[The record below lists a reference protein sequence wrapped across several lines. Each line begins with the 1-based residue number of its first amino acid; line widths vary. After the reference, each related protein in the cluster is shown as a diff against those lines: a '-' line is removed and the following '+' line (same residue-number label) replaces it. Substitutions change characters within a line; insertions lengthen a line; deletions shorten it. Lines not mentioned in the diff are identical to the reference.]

1 MTFKKALMVSLLS
14 VVSLS
19 ALLIG
24 AVGYRTIGNSVIREA
39 QERVN
44 HDLRISHHF
53 YTRQLDEL
61 AQTTA
66 QACNCLALE
75 DPELGP
81 RLARIRQ
88 DLGLDVLNLVD
99 DRGTPVAGAFED
111 EPQPVALGLDP
122 VLSAAKRGTL
132 AFGTV
137 KRADS
142 LWWWI
147 ALPLFDKSGQVVGL
161 VYGGRSLDKDAAL
174 VDQLRDQLFGPVLYQ
189 GKPLGTVTLFRDDI
203 RIATNVRA
211 ADGRRAIGTRVS
223 PAVAKTVLEGGR
235 RWTDRAKVV
244 DAWYISAYEPLR
256 DPAGR
261 IVGMLYV
268 GLLEAPYDELKRE
281 LVFNFG
287 LGLGL
292 MLLIGLLVAVVL
304 IHKAVRPIKQLS
316 AAAVH
321 MSHGQFDQAI
331 AAGHT
336 YTEFNHLIEMFQQ
349 MQEAIGLRDKRLKEH
364 NQQLAERHEEVQ
376 QANRSYLEMLA
387 FVTHELK
394 SPLVAIQTLIN
405 TLVEGYLGEVPEPM
419 AKPLSRIQH
428 RCEELQDMVKNY
440 LDLSRYERGE
450 LRATRISFDF
460 RTEVVD
466 ACVQQTAELFS
477 SNDVTLTVEC
487 PEALEVI
494 ADPELMRIAVSNYLT
509 NASKYGRAG
518 GQAKLQV
525 TASDREITVSVFN
538 EGDGFGEEEG
548 QRLFGKFARL
558 RGEAT
563 RRKKGSGLGLFL
575 VKQILELHDGQVG
588 ADSEPGTS
596 ATFTLSFPGMLPK
609 DEQ

>member
-1 MTFKKALMVSLLS
+1 MAIAP
-14 VVSLS
+14 S
-19 ALLIG
+19 ATASSGRPRSELTTTC
-24 AVGYRTIGNSVIREA
+24 ASAT
-39 QERVN
+39 
-44 HDLRISHHF
+44 F

-75 DPELGP
+75 DPELGS

-137 KRADS
+137 
-142 LWWWI
+142 
-147 ALPLFDKSGQVVGL
+147 
-161 VYGGRSLDKDAAL
+161 
-174 VDQLRDQLFGPVLYQ
+174 
-189 GKPLGTVTLFRDDI
+189 TLFCDGV

-223 PAVAKTVLEGGR
+223 PAVAKTVQEGGR

-244 DAWYISAYEPLR
+244 DAWYLSAYEPLR

-268 GLLEAPYDELKRE
+268 GLLEAPYDKLKQE
-281 LVFNFG
+281 LVLNFG

-292 MLLIGLLVAVVL
+292 MLLISLLVAVVL

-321 MSHGQFDQAI
+321 MSHGKFDQAI
-331 AAGHT
+331 AAGNS

-364 NQQLAERHEEVQ
+364 NQQLAERNEEVQ

-428 RCEELQDMVKNY
+428 RCEKLQDMVKNY

-450 LRATRISFDF
+450 LHATKVSFDF
-460 RTEVVD
+460 RAEVVD
-466 ACVQQTAELFS
+466 ACGAR
-477 SNDVTLTVEC
+477 
-487 PEALEVI
+487 PRGARK
-494 ADPELMRIAVSNYLT
+494 AA
-509 NASKYGRAG
+509 ASAC
-518 GQAKLQV
+518 
-525 TASDREITVSVFN
+525 FW
-538 EGDGFGEEEG
+538 
-548 QRLFGKFARL
+548 
-558 RGEAT
+558 
-563 RRKKGSGLGLFL
+563 
-575 VKQILELHDGQVG
+575 
-588 ADSEPGTS
+588 
-596 ATFTLSFPGMLPK
+596 
-609 DEQ
+609 